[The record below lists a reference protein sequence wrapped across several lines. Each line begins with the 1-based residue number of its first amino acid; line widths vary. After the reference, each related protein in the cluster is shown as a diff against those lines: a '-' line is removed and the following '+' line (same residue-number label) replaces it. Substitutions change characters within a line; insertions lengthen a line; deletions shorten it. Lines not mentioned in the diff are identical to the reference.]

1 MKKICIVGGGT
12 AGLVTALILKTR
24 FSSLQIDI
32 IKSDKIGIIGVG
44 EGSTEHW
51 KEFTDF
57 TGIAIKELIKETDA
71 TFKGGI
77 MFEDWTKQPYYHS
90 IISSISDIKFGQ
102 YQAGYAYSIINNL
115 KPKEYTSKDSWNNKI
130 KDNDL
135 PYQFHFNTFKL
146 NNFLLKKCKEKNI
159 NIYEDEITK
168 VNIKKGNIESIESRS
183 KKYKHDFYID
193 STGFKRLLISKLGA
207 KWKSYSKYLPMNE
220 AIAFPTP
227 DTDEYAPY
235 TLAKAMSSGWL

>member
-57 TGIAIKELIKETDA
+57 TGITIKELIKETDA

-102 YQAGYAYSIINNL
+102 YQVRTA
-115 KPKEYTSKDSWNNKI
+115 
-130 KDNDL
+130 
-135 PYQFHFNTFKL
+135 
-146 NNFLLKKCKEKNI
+146 
-159 NIYEDEITK
+159 
-168 VNIKKGNIESIESRS
+168 RS
-183 KKYKHDFYID
+183 
-193 STGFKRLLISKLGA
+193 S
-207 KWKSYSKYLPMNE
+207 
-220 AIAFPTP
+220 
-227 DTDEYAPY
+227 
-235 TLAKAMSSGWL
+235 